1 MSAEYRTPYLLL
13 YNHSKG
19 DDKNKKLLRKN
30 EIRVAPKQQPSA
42 KSTER
47 KNYEEPVHPQLCRK
61 HHHRYQDHSQKG
73 KRPQLPRI
81 QSSDEADEA
90 EPQLH
95 R

>member
-1 MSAEYRTPYLLL
+1 LSIFEEQSIIQEAKNKIKKDKKVFVVSAECRTPYLLL

-47 KNYEEPVHPQLCRK
+47 KNY
-61 HHHRYQDHSQKG
+61 D
-73 KRPQLPRI
+73 
-81 QSSDEADEA
+81 
-90 EPQLH
+90 
-95 R
+95 